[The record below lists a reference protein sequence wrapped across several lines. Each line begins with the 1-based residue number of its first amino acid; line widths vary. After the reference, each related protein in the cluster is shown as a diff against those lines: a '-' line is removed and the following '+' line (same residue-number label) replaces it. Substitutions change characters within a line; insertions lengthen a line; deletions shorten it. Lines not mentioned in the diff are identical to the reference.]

1 MADWYTR
8 QQGIERV
15 AQSEVK
21 LTKAGEKFFKMK
33 ASEITAALAGYAA
46 DPSTVNYN
54 EWLGIASN
62 PNLTPEHLREMYR
75 QMKKLATSEKNDE
88 NMAKAA
94 KTKNI
99 GQREKVRRVLQEH
112 PSLDD
117 DAFKTFIMKFRTGTL
132 HVLKNPAIKEEHL
145 QLFFDTHVIDITG
158 RNSYNYLSFN
168 QLLEA
173 NNITTKL
180 IEKWYETLK
189 KYADWSY
196 SDNNWYTIVRAYLDR
211 EDCPY
216 DMLVGIASA
225 PNDGEEGWRS
235 HSEPYREEALTH
247 KNAKPE
253 LKAMAYEATKN
264 EKYLPDLVKDIFI
277 F

>member
-8 QQGIERV
+8 QQGIEKV

-21 LTKAGEKFFKMK
+21 LTKAGEKFYKMK
-33 ASEITAALAGYAA
+33 AKELTDALAGYAA

-75 QMKKLATSEKNDE
+75 QMKKLAASEKKDE

-117 DAFKTFIMKFRTGTL
+117 EAFTIFITKYKTGTL
-132 HVLKNPAIKEEHL
+132 HVLKNPAIKKEHL
-145 QLFFDTHVIDITG
+145 QLFFDEQVLSK
-158 RNSYNYLSFN
+158 NSKYRYHFLAFN
-168 QLLEA
+168 QLMTA
-173 NNITTKL
+173 KNITPDL
-180 IEKWYETLK
+180 MEKWYHTLK
-189 KYADWSY
+189 QFADWTY
-196 SDNNWYTIVRAYLDR
+196 SDNEWYAIVKAYLEYD
-211 EDCPY
+211 ECPY
-216 DMLVGIASA
+216 EALADIASA
-225 PNDGEEGWRS
+225 PNDGEEDWRS
-235 HSEPYREEALTH
+235 HSEPYRDEALAH

-253 LKAMAYEATKN
+253 LKALAYEATKI
-264 EKYLPDLVKDIFI
+264 EKYLPDVVKDIFI